1 MNLIDAFFPEVC
13 GICEKINSNSVC
25 YNCKEKLKKYEI
37 SSINRCNEDKWF
49 DYAISMYRY
58 ESIIRNKIIEYK
70 FSEKVYLHKTFSRL
84 IINNRK
90 ICSFLKSYDIII
102 PVPMYKNKKYKR
114 GYNQTEL
121 IARDIAKELNIELQ
135 KNNLIKIKDNKR
147 QSTLTKEER
156 IQNVKDVFN
165 LLNVETIRNRKII
178 LFDDIY
184 TTGSTTNECAKLIKK
199 TGAKE
204 ITVLTIAKD

>member
-1 MNLIDAFFPEVC
+1 MNLISILFPEVC

-121 IARDIAKELNIELQ
+121 IARDIAKELNI
-135 KNNLIKIKDNKR
+135 
-147 QSTLTKEER
+147 
-156 IQNVKDVFN
+156 
-165 LLNVETIRNRKII
+165 
-178 LFDDIY
+178 
-184 TTGSTTNECAKLIKK
+184 
-199 TGAKE
+199 
-204 ITVLTIAKD
+204 